1 MRLPVPKKIII
12 DDSTPPELQDTMN
25 AVAGTLNPFMSDV
38 YGILNQGINQ
48 DNLESRMIKIEVKTN
63 ALGAIIAP
71 IDVSTGLNRLPYG
84 HQCIDVKTT
93 DNNSILPSITGT
105 PFLLYTPN
113 SVSSLRISKILNL
126 GANAKYTITVI
137 FI

>member
-1 MRLPVPKKIII
+1 MRLPVPKKIIV
-12 DDSTPPELQDTMN
+12 DDSTPVELQTTMS
-25 AVAGTLNPFMSDV
+25 AIAGTLNPFMSDV

-63 ALGAIIAP
+63 GTGAIIAP
-71 IDVSTGLNRLPYG
+71 IDVATGLNRLPYG
-84 HQCIDVKTT
+84 HQCIDIKMT
-93 DNNSILPSITGT
+93 DNNSILPNITGV

-126 GANAKYTITVI
+126 GVNSKYTITVI
-137 FI
+137 FV

>member
-12 DDSTPPELQDTMN
+12 DDSTPVELQDTMSIL
-25 AVAGTLNPFMSDV
+25 AGTLNPFMSDV

-63 ALGAIIAP
+63 GTGAIIAP
-71 IDVSTGLNRLPYG
+71 IDVATGLNRLPYG
-84 HQCIDVKTT
+84 HTCIDVKMT
-93 DNNSILPSITGT
+93 DNNSLIPNITGI
-105 PFLLYTPN
+105 PYLLYTPN
-113 SVSSLRISKILNL
+113 SISSLRISKILNL
-126 GANAKYTITVI
+126 GVNSKYTITVM

>member
-12 DDSTPPELQDTMN
+12 DDSTPPELQNTMS

-48 DNLESRMIKIEVKTN
+48 DNLESRMVKIEVKTN
-63 ALGAIIAP
+63 GTGAIIAP

-84 HQCIDVKTT
+84 HQCIDVKMT
-93 DNNSILPSITGT
+93 DNNSIVPNITGT

-126 GANAKYTITVI
+126 GINSKYTITVI
-137 FI
+137 FV